1 MDDILKMAENKSA
14 LASKATGKKKSKYT
28 DEQKIAA
35 VEALEIAK
43 RLNEKLSKF
52 INKNNEVK

>member
-1 MDDILKMAENKSA
+1 MDDILKIAENMSA

-35 VEALEIAK
+35 VEALAIAK
-43 RLNEKLSKF
+43 KLNEMLDKT
-52 INKNNEVK
+52 